1 MSRKKEHN
9 RPLPAGPRPTGP
21 KAFRGWL
28 RAPGAVAVLTA
39 AALALTGCSSGSSS
53 SAKSSAT
60 GQASS
65 SAAPSPAASGSSAPP
80 MTGNQ
85 LQDAYQKVI
94 ADVLPSVVQI
104 TTGDSL
110 GSGIVYD
117 DKGDIVTNAHVVG
130 SATTFTVTL
139 ANSTKSLDAALVGSY
154 PDSDLAVIKL
164 SSPPSGL
171 KPATFG
177 DSGKVQLGQITLA
190 MGSPLG
196 LSSSVTQGIVSAT
209 GRTVSEPRGG
219 GSPGAT
225 IGNMVQT
232 SAAINPGNSG
242 GALVNLDSQV
252 IGINT
257 LAATEPQANGAAA
270 PGIGFAIPAS
280 TITNITDQL
289 IKQGKVTN
297 SGRAALGVTART
309 SFNQQFQP
317 AGAVIVSVTAGG
329 PAASAG
335 LQPGD
340 VITKIGDAAVDSLNA
355 LTTALASLTPGSK
368 ATVTYTRDGNAQT
381 ADVTLGTLETTS

>member
-1 MSRKKEHN
+1 M
-9 RPLPAGPRPTGP
+9 L
-21 KAFRGWL
+21 
-28 RAPGAVAVLTA
+28 APGVVAVLTA
-39 AALALTGCSSGSSS
+39 LALAGCSSSPSSS
-53 SAKSSAT
+53 SAASQTAGKAP
-60 GQASS
+60 QASP
-65 SAAPSPAASGSSAPP
+65 APSQPGG
-80 MTGNQ
+80 GNQ
-85 LQDAYQKVI
+85 LQDAYQRVI

-130 SATTFTVTL
+130 TATSFTVTL
-139 ANSTKSLDAALVGSY
+139 ANSSKTLDASLVGSY
-154 PDSDLAVIKL
+154 PDSDLAVIRL
-164 SSPPSGL
+164 NSAPSGL
-171 KPATFG
+171 KPAVFG
-177 DSGKVQLGQITLA
+177 DSSKVELGQITLA

-209 GRTVSEPRGG
+209 ARTVSEPKGV

-257 LAATEPQANGAAA
+257 LAATEPQTNGAAA

-297 SGRAALGVTART
+297 SGRAALGITART

-317 AGAVIVSVTAGG
+317 SGAVIVAVSPGG
-329 PAASAG
+329 AAASAG

-340 VITKIGDAAVDSLNA
+340 VITKIGDTPVDSLNA

-368 ATVTYTRDGNAQT
+368 VSVGYVRDGNAQT
-381 ADVTLGTLETTS
+381 AEVTLGTLETGS

>member
-1 MSRKKEHN
+1 M
-9 RPLPAGPRPTGP
+9 
-21 KAFRGWL
+21 F
-28 RAPGAVAVLTA
+28 APSTVAVLTA
-39 AALALTGCSSGSSS
+39 LALAGCSNSSS
-53 SAKSSAT
+53 SASSPTPAAPSSAT
-60 GQASS
+60 TK
-65 SAAPSPAASGSSAPP
+65 PASSAPATQP
-80 MTGNQ
+80 GGGNQ

-104 TTGDSL
+104 TTGESL

-130 SATTFTVTL
+130 SASTFTVTL
-139 ANSTKSLDAALVGSY
+139 ASSTKALDATLVASY

-177 DSGKVQLGQITLA
+177 DSSKVELGQITLA

-196 LSSSVTQGIVSAT
+196 LASSVTQGIVSAT
-209 GRTVSEPRGG
+209 GRTVTEPQGG

-225 IGNMVQT
+225 IGNLVQT

-257 LAATEPQANGAAA
+257 LAATEPQTNGAAA

-280 TITNITDQL
+280 TITSITDQL

-317 AGAVIVSVTAGG
+317 NGAVIVAVSPGG
-329 PAASAG
+329 AAAAAG
-335 LQPGD
+335 LRPGD
-340 VITKIGDAAVDSLNA
+340 VITKIGDTPVDSLNA

-368 ATVTYTRDGNAQT
+368 VTVAYTRDGNSQT
-381 ADVTLGTLETTS
+381 ADVTLGTLPTSS

>member
-1 MSRKKEHN
+1 M
-9 RPLPAGPRPTGP
+9 
-21 KAFRGWL
+21 
-28 RAPGAVAVLTA
+28 
-39 AALALTGCSSGSSS
+39 ALAGCSRSSSSS
-53 SAKSSAT
+53 SASSSPSSGTAQPVSPSSAQP
-60 GQASS
+60 GGA
-65 SAAPSPAASGSSAPP
+65 
-80 MTGNQ
+80 NQ

-130 SATTFTVTL
+130 TATNFTVTL
-139 ANSTKSLDAALVGSY
+139 ANSSKTLDASLVGSY

-164 SSPPSGL
+164 NSPPSGL
-171 KPATFG
+171 KPAVFG
-177 DSGKVQLGQITLA
+177 DSSKVQLGQITLA

-209 GRTVSEPRGG
+209 ARTVSEPRGG

-257 LAATEPQANGAAA
+257 LAATEPQTNGAAA

-297 SGRAALGVTART
+297 SGRAALGITART

-317 AGAVIVSVTAGG
+317 AGAVIVAVSPGG
-329 PAASAG
+329 AAAAAG

-340 VITKIGDAAVDSLNA
+340 VITRIGDTPVDSLNA

-368 ATVTYTRDGNAQT
+368 VTVGYTRDGAAQT
-381 ADVTLGTLETTS
+381 AEVTLGTLGTGS

>member
-1 MSRKKEHN
+1 VSRKKEHN
-9 RPLPAGPRPTGP
+9 RPRPAGPGPTGHR
-21 KAFRGWL
+21 AAHRRLF
-28 RAPGAVAVLTA
+28 APGTVAALT
-39 AALALTGCSSGSSS
+39 ALALAGCSGSSS
-53 SAKSSAT
+53 S
-60 GQASS
+60 SS
-65 SAAPSPAASGSSAPP
+65 SASTPASTASPSGATKQAASTPTNQPGS
-80 MTGNQ
+80 GNQ
-85 LQDAYQKVI
+85 LLDAYQKVI

-104 TTGDSL
+104 TTGESL

-130 SATTFTVTL
+130 TATAFTVTL
-139 ANSTKSLDAALVGSY
+139 ANTTKSLDATLVASY

-171 KPATFG
+171 KPAVFG
-177 DSGKVQLGQITLA
+177 DSSKVELGQITLA

-209 GRTVSEPRGG
+209 GRTVTEPRGV

-257 LAATEPQANGAAA
+257 LAATEPQTNGVSA

-280 TITNITDQL
+280 TITSITDQL

-297 SGRAALGVTART
+297 SGRAALGITART

-317 AGAVIVSVTAGG
+317 AGAVIVAVGTGG
-329 PAASAG
+329 AAAAAG

-340 VITKIGDAAVDSLNA
+340 VITKIDDTPVDSLNA

-368 ATVTYTRDGNAQT
+368 VIVTYTRDGKSQT
-381 ADVTLGTLETTS
+381 AEVTLGTLATGS

>member
-1 MSRKKEHN
+1 M
-9 RPLPAGPRPTGP
+9 
-21 KAFRGWL
+21 
-28 RAPGAVAVLTA
+28 AVLTA
-39 AALALTGCSSGSSS
+39 TALALAGCSSGSSS
-53 SAKSSAT
+53 TAK
-60 GQASS
+60 SS
-65 SAAPSPAASGSSAPP
+65 SAAASASSSSSGSASPSVSSSPTGAGSSAPP
-80 MTGNQ
+80 ASGNQ

-130 SATTFTVTL
+130 TATTFTVTL
-139 ANSTKSLDAALVGSY
+139 ANSTKSLDASLVGSY
-154 PDSDLAVIKL
+154 PDADLAVIRL
-164 SSPPSGL
+164 SSPPGGL
-171 KPATFG
+171 KPAVFA
-177 DSGKVQLGQITLA
+177 DSSKVQLGQITLA

-196 LSSSVTQGIVSAT
+196 LSSSVTQGIVSAI
-209 GRTVSEPRGG
+209 GRTVSEPRAV

-242 GALVNLDSQV
+242 GALVDLDSQV

-257 LAATEPQANGAAA
+257 LAATEPQAGGAAA

-280 TITNITDQL
+280 TITSIAGQL

-329 PAASAG
+329 PAAAAG

-340 VITKIGDAAVDSLNA
+340 VITRIGDTTVDSLNA

-368 ATVTYTRDGNAQT
+368 VTVAYTRDGNSET
-381 ADVTLGTLETTS
+381 ADVTLGMLGTTP

>member
-1 MSRKKEHN
+1 M
-9 RPLPAGPRPTGP
+9 
-21 KAFRGWL
+21 

-53 SAKSSAT
+53 SAKSSAP

>member
-1 MSRKKEHN
+1 MA
-9 RPLPAGPRPTGP
+9 LA
-21 KAFRGWL
+21 
-28 RAPGAVAVLTA
+28 AVL
-39 AALALTGCSSGSSS
+39 ALAGCSSSSSGSSGS
-53 SAKSSAT
+53 SGSPSSPSA
-60 GQASS
+60 GASS
-65 SAAPSPAASGSSAPP
+65 KQPSSAPGAQP
-80 MTGNQ
+80 GGANQ
-85 LQDAYQKVI
+85 LQDAYQRVI

-130 SATTFTVTL
+130 TATAFTVTL
-139 ANSTKSLDAALVGSY
+139 ANSSKTLDATLVASY
-154 PDSDLAVIKL
+154 PDSDLAVIRL
-164 SSPPSGL
+164 SSPPGGL
-171 KPATFG
+171 KPAAFA

-257 LAATEPQANGAAA
+257 LAATEPQTNGGAA

-280 TITNITDQL
+280 TITSIADQL

-297 SGRAALGVTART
+297 TGRAALGIVARS

-317 AGAVIVSVTAGG
+317 AGAVIVSVTQGGAAAG
-329 PAASAG
+329 AG
-335 LQPGD
+335 LQAGD
-340 VITKIGDAAVDSLNA
+340 VITKIGDTPVDSLNA

-368 ATVTYTRDGNAQT
+368 VTVTYTRDGKDQT
-381 ADVTLGTLETTS
+381 ADVTLGTLETP

>member
-1 MSRKKEHN
+1 M
-9 RPLPAGPRPTGP
+9 PAGPRPTGP
-21 KAFRGWL
+21 KAVHSRLF
-28 RAPGAVAVLTA
+28 APGAVAVA
-39 AALALTGCSSGSSS
+39 AVLALAGCSSSSS
-53 SAKSSAT
+53 SASSPSGGASASAS
-60 GQASS
+60 GSKQA
-65 SAAPSPAASGSSAPP
+65 SAAPGAQPGGA
-80 MTGNQ
+80 NQ

-139 ANSTKSLDAALVGSY
+139 ANSSKTLDATLVASY

-171 KPATFG
+171 KPAVFG

-209 GRTVSEPRGG
+209 GRTVSEPKGG

-257 LAATEPQANGAAA
+257 LAATEPQTNGAAA

-280 TITNITDQL
+280 TITGIADQL

-297 SGRAALGVTART
+297 SGRAALGIVARS

-317 AGAVIVSVTAGG
+317 AGAVIVSVTQGG
-329 PAASAG
+329 AAAAAG
-335 LQPGD
+335 LQAGD
-340 VITKIGDAAVDSLNA
+340 VITKIGDTPVDSLNA
-355 LTTALASLTPGSK
+355 LTTALASLTPGAK
-368 ATVTYTRDGNAQT
+368 VTVTYTRDGSGKT
-381 ADVTLGTLETTS
+381 ADVTLGTLETP

>member
-1 MSRKKEHN
+1 MTA
-9 RPLPAGPRPTGP
+9 L
-21 KAFRGWL
+21 
-28 RAPGAVAVLTA
+28 VL
-39 AALALTGCSSGSSS
+39 ALAGCSSSSSSS
-53 SAKSSAT
+53 SAAASTAAGSSSGT
-60 GQASS
+60 TKQASS
-65 SAAPSPAASGSSAPP
+65 APGAQPGGA
-80 MTGNQ
+80 NQ

-130 SATTFTVTL
+130 TATTFLVTL
-139 ANSTKSLDAALVGSY
+139 ANTTKSLDASLVASY
-154 PDSDLAVIKL
+154 PDSDIAVIKL
-164 SSPPSGL
+164 SSPPGGL

-257 LAATEPQANGAAA
+257 LAATEPQTNGAAA

-297 SGRAALGVTART
+297 SGRAALGITART

-317 AGAVIVSVTAGG
+317 AGAVIVAVSQGG

-340 VITKIGDAAVDSLNA
+340 VITKIGDTPVDSLNA
-355 LTTALASLTPGSK
+355 LTTALASLTPGTK
-368 ATVTYTRDGNAQT
+368 VTVAYTRDGNNRT
-381 ADVTLGTLETTS
+381 ADVTLGTLESSS

>member
-1 MSRKKEHN
+1 M
-9 RPLPAGPRPTGP
+9 LAQ
-21 KAFRGWL
+21 
-28 RAPGAVAVLTA
+28 GAVAVLTA
-39 AALALTGCSSGSSS
+39 LALAGCSNSSSSS
-53 SAKSSAT
+53 SASSPAVSGVSSVAT
-60 GQASS
+60 KQASS
-65 SAAPSPAASGSSAPP
+65 APATQPGG
-80 MTGNQ
+80 GNQ

-104 TTGDSL
+104 VTGESL

-130 SATTFTVTL
+130 SASTFTVTL
-139 ANSTKSLDAALVGSY
+139 ASSTKALDATLVASY

-164 SSPPSGL
+164 NSPPSGL

-177 DSGKVQLGQITLA
+177 DSSKVELGQITLA

-196 LSSSVTQGIVSAT
+196 LASSVTQGIVSAT
-209 GRTVSEPRGG
+209 GRTVTEPQGG

-257 LAATEPQANGAAA
+257 LAAAEPQANGAAA

-280 TITNITDQL
+280 TITSITDQL

-309 SFNQQFQP
+309 SFNQQYQP
-317 AGAVIVSVTAGG
+317 TGAVIVAVSPGG
-329 PAASAG
+329 AAAAAG
-335 LQPGD
+335 LRPGD
-340 VITKIGDAAVDSLNA
+340 VITKIDDTPVDSLNA

-368 ATVTYTRDGNAQT
+368 VTVTYTRDGNGQT
-381 ADVTLGTLETTS
+381 ADVTLGTLPTSS

>member
-1 MSRKKEHN
+1 MSRRKEHT
-9 RPLPAGPRPTGP
+9 RTLPAGPRRPRP
-21 KAFRGWL
+21 
-28 RAPGAVAVLTA
+28 RASYGRLPGAVAVAAA
-39 AALALTGCSSGSSS
+39 AALALAGCSSGSSS
-53 SAKSSAT
+53 PAAVAAT
-60 GQASS
+60 TSS
-65 SAAPSPAASGSSAPP
+65 SAPGATQAAPGQSNGA
-80 MTGNQ
+80 TQ
-85 LQDAYQKVI
+85 LQEAYQRVI

-117 DKGDIVTNAHVVG
+117 DKGDIVTNAHVIG
-130 SATTFTVTL
+130 SAKTFTVTL
-139 ANSTKSLDAALVGSY
+139 ANSTTTLDAELVGSY
-154 PDSDLAVIKL
+154 PDSDLAVIRL
-164 SSPPSGL
+164 SKPPSGL
-171 KPATFG
+171 RPASFG

-209 GRTVSEPRGG
+209 GRTVTEPQGP

-242 GALVNLDSQV
+242 GALVDLDSKV

-257 LAATEPQANGAAA
+257 LAATEPQTNGSAA

-280 TITNITDQL
+280 TITNIADQL

-317 AGAVIVSVTAGG
+317 AGAVIVAVTAGG
-329 PAASAG
+329 AAASAG
-335 LQPGD
+335 LQAGD
-340 VITKIGDAAVDSLNA
+340 VITRIDDTQVDSLNA

-368 ATVTYTRDGNAQT
+368 VTVTYTRDGATKT
-381 ADVTLGTLETTS
+381 AEVTLGELRAP

>member
-1 MSRKKEHN
+1 M
-9 RPLPAGPRPTGP
+9 
-21 KAFRGWL
+21 
-28 RAPGAVAVLTA
+28 PGVVAVLTA
-39 AALALTGCSSGSSS
+39 LALAGCSSGSSS
-53 SAKSSAT
+53 SASQAAGSPSDSGSAR
-60 GQASS
+60 
-65 SAAPSPAASGSSAPP
+65 PASSAPARSAD
-80 MTGNQ
+80 GNQ
-85 LQDAYQKVI
+85 LQDDYQRVI

-130 SATTFTVTL
+130 TATTFTVTL
-139 ANSTKSLDAALVGSY
+139 ANSTRSLDATLVGSY
-154 PDSDLAVIKL
+154 PDTDLAVIKL

-171 KPATFG
+171 KPAVFG

-257 LAATEPQANGAAA
+257 LAATEPEANGAAA

-297 SGRAALGVTART
+297 SGRAALGITART
-309 SFNQQFQP
+309 SFDQQFKP
-317 AGAVIVSVTAGG
+317 AGAVIVAVTAGG

-335 LQPGD
+335 MQAGD

-355 LTTALASLTPGSK
+355 LTTALASLTPGDK
-368 ATVTYTRDGNAQT
+368 ATVTYTRDGNSRT
-381 ADVTLGTLETTS
+381 ADVTLGTLESP

>member
-1 MSRKKEHN
+1 MV
-9 RPLPAGPRPTGP
+9 
-21 KAFRGWL
+21 
-28 RAPGAVAVLTA
+28 APGAVAAVT
-39 AALALTGCSSGSSS
+39 ALALALAGCSSSSSSS
-53 SAKSSAT
+53 SA
-60 GQASS
+60 QASS
-65 SAAPSPAASGSSAPP
+65 PSVGSSGTKQASSAPGAQP
-80 MTGNQ
+80 GGENQ

-130 SATTFTVTL
+130 TATTFTVTL
-139 ANSTKSLDAALVGSY
+139 ANSTKSLDATLVASY

-164 SSPPSGL
+164 SNSPGGL
-171 KPATFG
+171 KPASFG

-196 LSSSVTQGIVSAT
+196 LSGSVTQGIVSAT

-219 GSPGAT
+219 SSPGAT

-257 LAATEPQANGAAA
+257 LAATEPQTNGAAA

-280 TITNITDQL
+280 TITSITDQL

-297 SGRAALGVTART
+297 SGRAALGITART

-317 AGAVIVSVTAGG
+317 AGAVIVTVSQGG

-335 LQPGD
+335 LQAGD
-340 VITKIGDAAVDSLNA
+340 VITKIGDSAVDSLNA
-355 LTTALASLTPGSK
+355 LTTALASLTPGTK
-368 ATVTYTRDGNAQT
+368 VTVTYTRDGNGKT
-381 ADVTLGTLETTS
+381 ADVTLGTLESTS

>member
-21 KAFRGWL
+21 KAV
-28 RAPGAVAVLTA
+28 PGAVAVLTA
-39 AALALTGCSSGSSS
+39 AALALAGCSSGSSS
-53 SAKSSAT
+53 SAKSSSASPAASSA
-60 GQASS
+60 ASS
-65 SAAPSPAASGSSAPP
+65 SAKTGSSAPP
-80 MTGNQ
+80 VSGNQ

-130 SATTFTVTL
+130 TATTFTVTL
-139 ANSTKSLDAALVGSY
+139 ANSTKSLDASLVGSY

-164 SSPPSGL
+164 SSPPGGL
-171 KPATFG
+171 KPAAFG

-257 LAATEPQANGAAA
+257 LAATEPQAGGAAA

-280 TITNITDQL
+280 TITNIADQL

-317 AGAVIVSVTAGG
+317 AGAVVVTVSAGG

-340 VITKIGDAAVDSLNA
+340 VITKLGDTAVDSLNA
-355 LTTALASLTPGSK
+355 LTTALASLTPGGK
-368 ATVTYTRDGNAQT
+368 VTVTYTRDGASQT

>member
-1 MSRKKEHN
+1 MLASGGV
-9 RPLPAGPRPTGP
+9 A
-21 KAFRGWL
+21 
-28 RAPGAVAVLTA
+28 AVT
-39 AALALTGCSSGSSS
+39 ALALALAGCSSSSSS
-53 SAKSSAT
+53 SAS
-60 GQASS
+60 SS
-65 SAAPSPAASGSSAPP
+65 SASASSPGASKQASAAPAAQPGGA
-80 MTGNQ
+80 NQ

-139 ANSTKSLDAALVGSY
+139 ANSTKSLDATLVASY

-164 SSPPSGL
+164 SSPPGGL
-171 KPATFG
+171 KPAAFG
-177 DSGKVQLGQITLA
+177 DSSKVQLGQITLA

-257 LAATEPQANGAAA
+257 LAATEPQTNGAAA

-317 AGAVIVSVTAGG
+317 AGAVIVAVSQGG

-335 LQPGD
+335 LQAGD
-340 VITKIGDAAVDSLNA
+340 VITKLGDTPVDSLNA
-355 LTTALASLTPGSK
+355 LTTALASLTPGNK
-368 ATVTYTRDGNAQT
+368 VTVGYTRDGNAAT
-381 ADVTLGTLETTS
+381 ADVTLGTLESSS

>member
-1 MSRKKEHN
+1 MSRKKEHT
-9 RPLPAGPRPTGP
+9 RPLPTGPRPTGP
-21 KAFRGWL
+21 KAAHTRL
-28 RAPGAVAVLTA
+28 PATGAVAVA

-53 SAKSSAT
+53 SAPS
-60 GQASS
+60 
-65 SAAPSPAASGSSAPP
+65 SPAAGASSASKQASPAP
-80 MTGNQ
+80 AQNGNQ

-104 TTGDSL
+104 VTGDSL

-139 ANSTKSLDAALVGSY
+139 ANSTKALDASLVGSY
-154 PDSDLAVIKL
+154 PDSDLAVIRL
-164 SSPPSGL
+164 NSPPSAV
-171 KPATFG
+171 KPAVFG
-177 DSGKVQLGQITLA
+177 DSSKVELGQITLA

-196 LSSSVTQGIVSAT
+196 LAGSVTQGIVSAT
-209 GRTVSEPRGG
+209 GRTVAEPQGG

-257 LAATEPQANGAAA
+257 LAATEPETNGAAA

-280 TITNITDQL
+280 TITNIADQL

-297 SGRAALGVTART
+297 SGRAALGITART
-309 SFNQQFQP
+309 TFNQQFQP
-317 AGAVIVSVTAGG
+317 AGAVIVAVSPGG
-329 PAASAG
+329 AAASAG

-340 VITKIGDAAVDSLNA
+340 VITKIGDTPVDSLNA
-355 LTTALASLTPGSK
+355 LTTALASLTPGTK
-368 ATVTYTRDGNAQT
+368 TTVTYTRDGNTQT
-381 ADVTLGTLETTS
+381 TDVTLGTLQSP

>member
-21 KAFRGWL
+21 KAAHRRL
-28 RAPGAVAVLTA
+28 LAPGAVAAVT
-39 AALALTGCSSGSSS
+39 ALALALAGCSSSSSS
-53 SAKSSAT
+53 SASSPSA
-60 GQASS
+60 GSSSGASKQA
-65 SAAPSPAASGSSAPP
+65 SAAPAAQPGGA
-80 MTGNQ
+80 NQ

-130 SATTFTVTL
+130 SASTFTVTL
-139 ANSTKSLDAALVGSY
+139 ANSTKALDATLVASY

-164 SSPPSGL
+164 SNPPGGL

-257 LAATEPQANGAAA
+257 LAATEPQTNGAAA

-280 TITNITDQL
+280 TITSITDQL

-297 SGRAALGVTART
+297 TGRAALGITART

-317 AGAVIVSVTAGG
+317 AGAVIVAVSQGG
-329 PAASAG
+329 AAAAAG
-335 LQPGD
+335 LQAGD
-340 VITKIGDAAVDSLNA
+340 VITKIGDTPVDSLNA

-368 ATVTYTRDGNAQT
+368 VTVTYTRDGNSKT
-381 ADVTLGTLETTS
+381 ADVTLGTLESSS

>member
-1 MSRKKEHN
+1 M
-9 RPLPAGPRPTGP
+9 
-21 KAFRGWL
+21 

-39 AALALTGCSSGSSS
+39 AALGLAGCSSGSSS
-53 SAKSSAT
+53 AKSPSS
-60 GQASS
+60 GPASS
-65 SAAPSPAASGSSAPP
+65 SAASSPATTGSSAPP
-80 MTGNQ
+80 TSGNQ

-94 ADVLPSVVQI
+94 AEVLPSVVQI
-104 TTGDSL
+104 VSGDSL

-130 SATTFTVTL
+130 TATTFAVTL
-139 ANSTKSLDAALVGSY
+139 ANSTKSLDAGLVGSY
-154 PDSDLAVIKL
+154 PDSDLAVIRL

-171 KPATFG
+171 KPAVFG

-209 GRTVSEPRGG
+209 GRTVSEPMGG

-280 TITNITDQL
+280 TITNITNQL

-297 SGRAALGVTART
+297 SGRAALGITART
-309 SFNQQFQP
+309 SFDQQFQP
-317 AGAVIVSVTAGG
+317 AGAVIVSVTASG
-329 PAASAG
+329 PAAAAG

-340 VITKIGDAAVDSLNA
+340 VITKIGDTPVDSLNA
-355 LTTALASLTPGSK
+355 LTTALASLTPGAK
-368 ATVTYTRDGNAQT
+368 VTVTYTRDGNSQT